1 MLRFQDTLKLFTMQQ
16 QVVPMR
22 IVLLVITFIIPFSAI
37 FGAVFS
43 VIQLE
48 NFGLIASPLAL
59 ISALGYFYLENQRQ
73 GVNGQGKRT

>member
-22 IVLLVITFIIPFSAI
+22 IVLLVITFVIPFSAI
-37 FGAVFS
+37 FGAVFN
-43 VIQLE
+43 VTQLE
-48 NFGLIASPLAL
+48 TFGLVTSPLAL
-59 ISALGYFYLENQRQ
+59 IAALGYFYLENQRQ